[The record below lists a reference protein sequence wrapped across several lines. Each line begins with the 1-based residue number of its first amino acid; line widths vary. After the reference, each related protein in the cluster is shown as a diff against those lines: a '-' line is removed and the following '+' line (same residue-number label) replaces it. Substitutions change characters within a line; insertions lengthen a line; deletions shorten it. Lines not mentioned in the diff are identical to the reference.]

1 MKSAILAI
9 RIIGDATSAV
19 AAMDKAQR
27 ASMSFKDKV
36 GKASVAASAA
46 LAAIGAGA
54 ATCAKAAGD
63 LQQSVGGVE
72 TVFGDSSKQMLA
84 WSKNAARSVGLSQNE
99 YNQFATLV
107 GSQLQNFG
115 MSVDQ
120 SASKTNELIGLGA
133 DLSSMFG
140 GTTADAVDALSS
152 ALKGEMDPIE
162 KYGISLNDATLQA
175 QAASMGLGDLYKSGD
190 RNAKMQA
197 TLAAITA
204 QSGKAVGNFA
214 READTAQGQQ
224 QRMNAA
230 FENAKAALGE
240 ALLPFLTQMAEK
252 LASVATWIQAN
263 TSWLGPLVGVIAAV
277 AAVIVTL
284 NAAMTA
290 YSVVAGIV
298 AAAQGAV
305 NLAFLPVV
313 AVILAIVAV
322 IAVLVMNWD
331 TVKKA
336 AGVAADWIKGKWDA
350 LCSWLKN
357 AWNGIGSFFSG
368 IGEGI
373 KNAFAG
379 PINWIASKFEW
390 LADKVRG
397 VFDWIGGA
405 WNKVSG
411 WVSGLFGARKSVAS
425 ASASYMAQPMRA
437 YQSSRAIDP
446 TATALPL
453 RARASAPSLFNT
465 TAPAGAAGVR
475 PASVTVNISVDA
487 HGNLDNDKVAGE
499 IVASLD
505 RWAKV
510 RGRELAL

>member
-36 GKASVAASAA
+36 GKASVA
-46 LAAIGAGA
+46 
-54 ATCAKAAGD
+54 
-63 LQQSVGGVE
+63 VE

-84 WSKNAARSVGLSQNE
+84 WSKNAAKSVGLSQNE
-99 YNQFATLV
+99 YNEFATLV

-115 MSVDQ
+115 MSAEQ

-230 FENAKAALGE
+230 FENAKATLGE

-252 LASVATWIQAN
+252 LAGVATWIQAN

-277 AAVIVTL
+277 AA
-284 NAAMTA
+284 AACLGL
-290 YSVVAGIV
+290 VVYTSLIAWLGTVAV
-298 AAAQGAV
+298 AAHSIAITAEQ
-305 NLAFLPVV
+305 AFYIPGYGMQMAAATLCGFS
-313 AVILAIVAV
+313 AGEKDEKKLTQYALAICV
-322 IAVLVMNWD
+322 IAVLLMGLMSTLLFFAPGMILSIFTRDAAVIALGIRLLRIVAFSEPFFAAAIIMEGVFNGVGD
-331 TVKKA
+331 VKVPFA
-336 AGVAADWIKGKWDA
+336 ISLATMWGVRIVCTFVVVQFLHLGLPQVWLCMVADNVTRCILLLVRYFGGWWKKPLGLGKW
-350 LCSWLKN
+350 
-357 AWNGIGSFFSG
+357 
-368 IGEGI
+368 
-373 KNAFAG
+373 
-379 PINWIASKFEW
+379 
-390 LADKVRG
+390 
-397 VFDWIGGA
+397 
-405 WNKVSG
+405 
-411 WVSGLFGARKSVAS
+411 
-425 ASASYMAQPMRA
+425 AQT
-437 YQSSRAIDP
+437 QN
-446 TATALPL
+446 TA
-453 RARASAPSLFNT
+453 
-465 TAPAGAAGVR
+465 
-475 PASVTVNISVDA
+475 
-487 HGNLDNDKVAGE
+487 KQ
-499 IVASLD
+499 
-505 RWAKV
+505 
-510 RGRELAL
+510 

>member
-84 WSKNAARSVGLSQNE
+84 WSKNAAKSVGLSQNE

-252 LASVATWIQAN
+252 LAGVATWIQAN

-357 AWNGIGSFFSG
+357 AWNDIGSFFSG